1 MKVDIDFDYAEYDEE
16 EWSEQLENLIFLCST
31 IEGTCPG
38 DREFGLSSDI
48 LDNDIESAQTE
59 YVMSLT
65 EKMEKY
71 TPLLELV
78 DIQFYVKNDETCVTL
93 SIEPLEDY
101 EDEEDE

>member
-1 MKVDIDFDYAEYDEE
+1 LKTDIDFDFAEYGE
-16 EWSEQLENLIFLCST
+16 EWNEQLENLVFLCSA

-48 LDNDIESAQTE
+48 LDNDIGSAEAE
-59 YVMSLT
+59 YVLSLT

-78 DIQFYVKNDETCVTL
+78 DIQFFVKDGETHAIL

-101 EDEEDE
+101 EDEED

>member
-1 MKVDIDFDYAEYDEE
+1 MKTDIDFDYTEYGE
-16 EWSEQLENLIFLCST
+16 EWNEQLENLAFLCST

-48 LDNDIESAQTE
+48 VDNNIEGAQAE

-71 TPLLELV
+71 TPSLELV
-78 DIQFYVKNDETCVTL
+78 DIQFYLKDDETCVIL

-101 EDEEDE
+101 DEEEDD